1 MTPASKLLKD
11 HFATLFAD
19 ANAKQSRLELEEKA
33 VKEHKRKLIKGIRDS
48 KIVLKE
54 QRGAVGICKDQM
66 DAAANSFAH
75 ACEAANLGIEEGE
88 KEAESLCIGSASAD
102 AADGMQAPKG
112 DVDVSYIFQIAQIF
126 QRNELLSLI
135 HI

>member
-1 MTPASKLLKD
+1 
-11 HFATLFAD
+11 
-19 ANAKQSRLELEEKA
+19 
-33 VKEHKRKLIKGIRDS
+33 
-48 KIVLKE
+48 
-54 QRGAVGICKDQM
+54 M

-126 QRNELLSLI
+126 QRNELQTDLTTYIQTYEAGVADMRTNVHKAQTDLSRCVDEVTKASEGADQSDDEYNDSEDDEYNDAEV
-135 HI
+135 